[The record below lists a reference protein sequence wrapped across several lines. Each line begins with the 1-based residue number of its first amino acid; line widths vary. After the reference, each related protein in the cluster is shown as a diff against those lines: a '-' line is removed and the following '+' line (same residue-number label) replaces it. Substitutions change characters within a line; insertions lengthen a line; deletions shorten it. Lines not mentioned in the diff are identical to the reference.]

1 MTHHSDVNTGKVFL
15 VGSLGVILT
24 TAVTLVAI
32 VAYFAV
38 EKRVEQ
44 SRSDEAAVRTRLRVE
59 SIVAGNP
66 VAQPW
71 LNPDQQR
78 ATQEAQLARYAV
90 RETTAEDGTKQ
101 TSYAIPIQQAMETVL
116 KEAGS
121 PKSAKPQPKEAGP

>member
-38 EKRVEQ
+38 EKRVEL

-66 VAQPW
+66 
-71 LNPDQQR
+71 
-78 ATQEAQLARYAV
+78 AR
-90 RETTAEDGTKQ
+90 
-101 TSYAIPIQQAMETVL
+101 VL
-116 KEAGS
+116 KTVSDTADVVQG
-121 PKSAKPQPKEAGP
+121 